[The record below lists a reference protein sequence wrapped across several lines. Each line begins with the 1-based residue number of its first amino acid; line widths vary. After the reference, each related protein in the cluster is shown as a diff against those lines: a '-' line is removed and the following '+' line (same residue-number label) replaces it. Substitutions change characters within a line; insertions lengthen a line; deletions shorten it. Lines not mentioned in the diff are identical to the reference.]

1 MIKKV
6 VRFWVFSYH
15 GRLFVLFPCCNIVSS
30 AGGILLML
38 GKVQFELKKLVDTYV
53 SCMLQLCT
61 FHEAICIIMNKTE
74 VVLVSFFFFS
84 FSVLKYSRPLHD
96 LQSHFSVTL
105 ELLRYALALVF
116 YSQRLFKSRKSS
128 RFEQDLKLKWTK
140 KHNLNK
146 DRWFCRIS
154 FSFPL
159 RIWSN
164 NVKKRGQWLS
174 AM

>member
-1 MIKKV
+1 MMKAS
-6 VRFWVFSYH
+6 F
-15 GRLFVLFPCCNIVSS
+15 GRLRRFALPKADAIDIGELFPTAQIEGLARAAKDMQDMREGYDRLLEVAAAMANS
-30 AGGILLML
+30 AYEFSESLGEMGSCLEQIAPHNDQESGGILLML

-105 ELLRYALALVF
+105 ELLR
-116 YSQRLFKSRKSS
+116 
-128 RFEQDLKLKWTK
+128 
-140 KHNLNK
+140 
-146 DRWFCRIS
+146 I
-154 FSFPL
+154 
-159 RIWSN
+159 
-164 NVKKRGQWLS
+164 
-174 AM
+174 